1 MKKYVLMIII
11 CLRYDKVMIY
21 LSSIWLFL
29 EFVIVC
35 IKSFKMIVFDEV
47 EEFYFVILVK
57 KMGFVIKKKVLFYSI
72 LKKEVDFG
80 ELVD

>member
-1 MKKYVLMIII
+1 
-11 CLRYDKVMIY
+11 
-21 LSSIWLFL
+21 
-29 EFVIVC
+29 
-35 IKSFKMIVFDEV
+35 MIVFDEV